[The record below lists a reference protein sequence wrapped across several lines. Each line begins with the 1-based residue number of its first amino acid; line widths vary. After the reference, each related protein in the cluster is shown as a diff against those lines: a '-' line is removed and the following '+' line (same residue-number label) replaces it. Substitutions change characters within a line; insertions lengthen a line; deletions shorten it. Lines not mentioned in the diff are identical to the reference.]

1 MSAMP
6 IGMPGCP
13 ALARC
18 TASMDRARMAL
29 ASSRRV
35 VMRLFRAARG
45 AHRRGAHF
53 PPLAADAQSL
63 TWDSRLAAL
72 AARLLKGRPRGGRA
86 PEGQGGRTRTGG
98 AVRVQSRGD
107 LTTRL
112 ALPGARAFFT
122 LIRGGVQNYP
132 RQRTF
137 SARVAG
143 EGHRLRGPGSLW
155 GRRRSA
161 TLSS

>member
-72 AARLLKGRPRGGRA
+72 AADFGTAAAAARTGRA
-86 PEGQGGRTRTGG
+86 GGRTWTGG
-98 AVRVQSRGD
+98 AGAVPR
-107 LTTRL
+107 RL
-112 ALPGARAFFT
+112 
-122 LIRGGVQNYP
+122 NYP
-132 RQRTF
+132 PR
-137 SARVAG
+137 A
-143 EGHRLRGPGSLW
+143 
-155 GRRRSA
+155 
-161 TLSS
+161 

>member
-72 AARLLKGRPRGGRA
+72 AARLRDGRGGRA
-86 PEGQGGRTRTGG
+86 HRTGG
-98 AVRVQSRGD
+98 RADRDRRCG
-107 LTTRL
+107 
-112 ALPGARAFFT
+112 PGAVPRR
-122 LIRGGVQNYP
+122 LNYP
-132 RQRTF
+132 PRA
-137 SARVAG
+137 ARRA
-143 EGHRLRGPGSLW
+143 RLF
-155 GRRRSA
+155 RSEA
-161 TLSS
+161 HTSELQSPFDV

>member
-72 AARLLKGRPRGGRA
+72 AARLKGRPRRPRA
-86 PEGQGGRTRTGG
+86 PEGRAGGPAP
-98 AVRVQSRGD
+98 AVRSGRVPEA
-107 LTTRL
+107 TY
-112 ALPGARAFFT
+112 LP
-122 LIRGGVQNYP
+122 
-132 RQRTF
+132 
-137 SARVAG
+137 
-143 EGHRLRGPGSLW
+143 
-155 GRRRSA
+155 
-161 TLSS
+161 